1 MHCATMNVL
10 DPKEYNNNLVN
21 LPIIELS
28 LVDRNITYKEFNQGF
43 FLLTKHDNNA
53 IISTCK

>member
-10 DPKEYNNNLVN
+10 DPEEYNNNLVN

-28 LVDRNITYKEFNQGF
+28 LVDRNITYKEFN
-43 FLLTKHDNNA
+43 
-53 IISTCK
+53 

>member
-1 MHCATMNVL
+1 MHCAAMNVL
-10 DPKEYNNNLVN
+10 DPEEYNNNLVN

-43 FLLTKHDNNA
+43 F
-53 IISTCK
+53 C

>member
-28 LVDRNITYKEFNQGF
+28 LVDRKISYKELIRHF
-43 FLLTKHDNNA
+43 FVDKT
-53 IISTCK
+53 